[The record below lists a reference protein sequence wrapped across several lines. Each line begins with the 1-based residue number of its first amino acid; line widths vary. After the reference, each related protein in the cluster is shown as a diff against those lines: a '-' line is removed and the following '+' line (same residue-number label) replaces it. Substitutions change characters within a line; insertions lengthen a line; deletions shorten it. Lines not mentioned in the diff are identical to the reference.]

1 MKMERDAVEDHQKK
15 NVKTVKKK
23 TVKKE
28 HGHGHGKNCKK
39 EDGQHVGHHRGRCC
53 HRRGQPRMMINGEEI

>member
-1 MKMERDAVEDHQKK
+1 M
-15 NVKTVKKK
+15 KTVKKK